1 MMAGGEDEGQEK
13 DGSGLNSCGI
23 DVLKVG
29 MEILRAKRFFLSH
42 KVTCCNGRSPAP
54 PPPLKKKK
62 PMEIQQNEDPI
73 LQVLCEFLFATS
85 QGG

>member
-29 MEILRAKRFFLSH
+29 MELFGPNVFF
-42 KVTCCNGRSPAP
+42 K
-54 PPPLKKKK
+54 
-62 PMEIQQNEDPI
+62 
-73 LQVLCEFLFATS
+73 ATK
-85 QGG
+85 